1 MPSGRRRSVSLFEPL
16 KFQVNEKGRTGYP
29 SDQVQREESVGVPAP
44 VLDLVSVVG
53 LDLSSRS
60 GVDDEKKRDDEG
72 KDDNS
77 VGQDRSGGE
86 ALHEGGDHDGSDDL
100 HGLVETR
107 QRTELGE
114 GRASAETVGGEGDDG
129 SVEGLWREGRE
140 KSKSVE
146 RRGVRRATKW
156 AHQDRACTEKG
167 NTKNVSAHFPLFKD
181 CWQCAQA

>member
-53 LDLSSRS
+53 LDLSSRT

-114 GRASAETVGGEGDDG
+114 GRASAETVGGECNDG
-129 SVEGLWREGRE
+129 SVEAFCRPQERESVLAWEVTGRA
-140 KSKSVE
+140 
-146 RRGVRRATKW
+146 GTY
-156 AHQDRACTEKG
+156 QIRACTAGDRARIHARQPERKRAERG
-167 NTKNVSAHFPLFKD
+167 T
-181 CWQCAQA
+181 